1 MSGHRD
7 LLAALLPPTSYSPNA
22 VGVDISITGEG
33 AELDRVLVAAPVSL
47 GALRPWSYQQFL
59 EDWERVY
66 GLPGPCSQGGQ
77 LLQARLA
84 ALAVAF
90 LERGGISHAWLKR
103 YAALAGY
110 DITIEEFTPFKAG
123 RSAAG
128 DALTNGN
135 WVYAFRVVAAAVVVR
150 VFRAGQSAAGD
161 ALRTWGDSIL
171 ECIINQRKPA
181 HTIAL
186 IAYR

>member
-1 MSGHRD
+1 MAGHRD

-22 VGVDISITGEG
+22 ERVDTSITAEG
-33 AELDRVLVAAPVSL
+33 AELDRVLVATPVAL

-66 GLPGPCSQGGQ
+66 GLPGACSKGDQ

-90 LERGGISHAWLKR
+90 SERGGISHPWLKR

-110 DITIEEFTPFKAG
+110 DISIDEFVPFRAG
-123 RSAAG
+123 RARAG
-128 DALTNGN
+128 DPLTNGH
-135 WVYAFRVVAAAVVVR
+135 WVYAFRVRAAASAVR
-150 VFRAGQSAAGD
+150 IFRAGQSRAGD
-161 ALRTWGDSIL
+161 ALRYWGDSVL

-181 HTIAL
+181 HAVAL
-186 IAYR
+186 VAYT